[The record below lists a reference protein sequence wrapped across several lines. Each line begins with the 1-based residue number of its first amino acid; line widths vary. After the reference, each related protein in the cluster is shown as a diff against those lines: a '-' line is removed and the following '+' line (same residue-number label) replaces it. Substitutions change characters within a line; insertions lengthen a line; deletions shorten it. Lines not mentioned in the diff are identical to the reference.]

1 MAHLFTKGSPAVM
14 VVDDNADVRLLIRRV
29 LWSAGYTVTTADSG
43 SDALALLESTHAPDL
58 VVLDVQMP
66 ELDGWGTLEA
76 IRSNPRTTRLPVLL
90 CTVNGQQADQER
102 GWRLGCDGYVA
113 KPFDTT
119 ALVTEVRDVLAR
131 SDGERERA
139 RRAGGG

>member
-29 LWSAGYTVTTADSG
+29 LWSAGYTVTTADG
-43 SDALALLESTHAPDL
+43 GRDALALLESTHVPDL

-76 IRSNPRTTRLPVLL
+76 IRSNPRTSRLPVLL
-90 CTVNGQQADQER
+90 CSRQRTGRRTRSAD
-102 GWRLGCDGYVA
+102 GVSA
-113 KPFDTT
+113 AMATS
-119 ALVTEVRDVLAR
+119 R
-131 SDGERERA
+131 SRSTRQ
-139 RRAGGG
+139 RW